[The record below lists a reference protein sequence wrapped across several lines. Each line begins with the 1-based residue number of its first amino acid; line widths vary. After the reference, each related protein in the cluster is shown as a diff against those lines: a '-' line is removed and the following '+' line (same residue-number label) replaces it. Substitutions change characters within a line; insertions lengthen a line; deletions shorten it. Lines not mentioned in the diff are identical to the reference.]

1 MQYFSFLDKIY
12 LIVIEKIRDLYLAD
26 IHIVFHLMLYL
37 IKVWLFQTIKFVTEQ
52 TIKISDKDQNSIL
65 YLNT

>member
-26 IHIVFHLMLYL
+26 IHIVFHLILYL

>member
-1 MQYFSFLDKIY
+1 MQYFSFLDKNY

-26 IHIVFHLMLYL
+26 IHIVFHLILYL
-37 IKVWLFQTIKFVTEQ
+37 IKVWLFQTIKFLTEQ